1 MKKIFLILIAA
12 ITLSSCYTTFY
23 PPQSMDMGAAE
34 TVPDSTRQIIINNY
48 YETTEYYQIPNY
60 RRYSLLWGD
69 YYWDPFYYDYDYY
82 RWRPY
87 YWYGNYYYYNPHNH
101 YWYYYDRYDR
111 WDRHPGDWSGS
122 SGEQERIHKPGYN
135 VLMNS
140 PTGAAPFVS
149 VGSENNQIT
158 KPGKKVG
165 VSVNSGITND
175 NNYQPQIQSVGK
187 KPLDGNNSSGTVYK
201 NSGTSYKPSST
212 VSGTK
217 KSTSSRSYSNQKLK
231 SNTSSSSSNSKYK
244 SSSTNSTS
252 SKKSSSESSSSTS
265 KKSK

>member
-87 YWYGNYYYYNPHNH
+87 YWYGNSKIINNYVDVVYNFF
-101 YWYYYDRYDR
+101 R
-111 WDRHPGDWSGS
+111 WG
-122 SGEQERIHKPGYN
+122 IF
-135 VLMNS
+135 
-140 PTGAAPFVS
+140 PTGTDY
-149 VGSENNQIT
+149 SEVDIDDL
-158 KPGKKVG
+158 
-165 VSVNSGITND
+165 ND
-175 NNYQPQIQSVGK
+175 DVV
-187 KPLDGNNSSGTVYK
+187 L
-201 NSGTSYKPSST
+201 
-212 VSGTK
+212 
-217 KSTSSRSYSNQKLK
+217 
-231 SNTSSSSSNSKYK
+231 
-244 SSSTNSTS
+244 
-252 SKKSSSESSSSTS
+252 TS
-265 KKSK
+265 KHIIIH